1 MRKKYTPPQSQT
13 IPLDVSGNMMD
24 VISFSK
30 PDGKGNPG
38 TIRIPKRPDTILP
51 FTQEEEE
58 EENEDRNDATLWE
71 L

>member
-24 VISFSK
+24 FIAFSK
-30 PDGKGNPG
+30 PGGGKGNPG
-38 TIRIPKRPDTILP
+38 TIRIQKRLDTFSP

-58 EENEDRNDATLWE
+58 ENEDRTDATLWE
-71 L
+71 F

>member
-24 VISFSK
+24 VIIVSK
-30 PDGKGNPG
+30 PGGKGIPT
-38 TIRIPKRPDTILP
+38 TIRIGKRPDTFSP

-58 EENEDRNDATLWE
+58 DDDRNDATLWE
-71 L
+71 F

>member
-24 VISFSK
+24 VIPFSK
-30 PDGKGNPG
+30 PGGKGNPR
-38 TIRIPKRPDTILP
+38 TIRIPKRPSTFSP

-58 EENEDRNDATLWE
+58 DEDWTDATLWE
-71 L
+71 F

>member
-24 VISFSK
+24 VIPFSK
-30 PDGKGNPG
+30 PGGKGNPR
-38 TIRIPKRPDTILP
+38 TIRIPKRPDTFSP
-51 FTQEEEE
+51 FAQEEEE
-58 EENEDRNDATLWE
+58 DEDRTDATLWE

>member
-24 VISFSK
+24 VISFNKASG
-30 PDGKGNPG
+30 PGYPG
-38 TIRIPKRPDTILP
+38 TIRIQKRPDTFSP

-58 EENEDRNDATLWE
+58 ENEDRTDATLWE
-71 L
+71 F

>member
-24 VISFSK
+24 VITVSK
-30 PDGKGNPG
+30 PGGNPT
-38 TIRIPKRPDTILP
+38 TIRIGKRPDTFSP

-58 EENEDRNDATLWE
+58 DDDRKDATLWE
-71 L
+71 F

>member
-24 VISFSK
+24 VIVISK
-30 PDGKGNPG
+30 PGGKGNPS
-38 TIRIPKRPDTILP
+38 TIRIQKRPDTFSP
-51 FTQEEEE
+51 FTQQEEEE
-58 EENEDRNDATLWE
+58 DEDRADASLWE

>member
-24 VISFSK
+24 VITVSK
-30 PDGKGNPG
+30 PGGKGNPT
-38 TIRIPKRPDTILP
+38 TIRIGKRPDTFSP
-51 FTQEEEE
+51 FTQEEE

>member
-24 VISFSK
+24 VITVSK
-30 PDGKGNPG
+30 PGGKGNPT
-38 TIRIPKRPDTILP
+38 TIRIGKRPDTFSP

-58 EENEDRNDATLWE
+58 ENEDRTDATLWE

>member
-24 VISFSK
+24 IIAFSK
-30 PDGKGNPG
+30 PGGKSNPG
-38 TIRIPKRPDTILP
+38 TIRIQKRPDTFSP

-58 EENEDRNDATLWE
+58 EEDDRNDATLWE

>member
-24 VISFSK
+24 VIHISK
-30 PDGKGNPG
+30 PGGKGNPT
-38 TIRIPKRPDTILP
+38 TIRIRKRPDTILP
-51 FTQEEEE
+51 FSQEEEE
-58 EENEDRNDATLWE
+58 EEEDDRNGATLWE

>member
-24 VISFSK
+24 IIAISPPS
-30 PDGKGNPG
+30 GKGNPG
-38 TIRIPKRPDTILP
+38 TIRIPKRPDTFSP

-58 EENEDRNDATLWE
+58 DDDRNDATLWE

>member
-24 VISFSK
+24 IIAISPPS
-30 PDGKGNPG
+30 GKGNPG
-38 TIRIPKRPDTILP
+38 TIRIQKRPDTILP

-58 EENEDRNDATLWE
+58 EEDNRTDATLWE

>member
-24 VISFSK
+24 VITVSK
-30 PDGKGNPG
+30 PSGKGNPT
-38 TIRIPKRPDTILP
+38 TIRIRKRPDTFSP

-58 EENEDRNDATLWE
+58 EEDDRKDATLWE
-71 L
+71 F

>member
-24 VISFSK
+24 CFVVSK
-30 PDGKGNPG
+30 PVVTGNPK
-38 TIRIPKRPDTILP
+38 TIRIQKRPDTILP

-58 EENEDRNDATLWE
+58 EEDDRKDATLWE
-71 L
+71 F

>member
-24 VISFSK
+24 VIGVNKASG
-30 PDGKGNPG
+30 PGNPG
-38 TIRIPKRPDTILP
+38 TIRIQKRPDTFSP

-58 EENEDRNDATLWE
+58 ENEDRTDATLWE

>member
-24 VISFSK
+24 VIVISK
-30 PDGKGNPG
+30 PGGKGNPG
-38 TIRIPKRPDTILP
+38 TIRIQKRPDTFSP
-51 FTQEEEE
+51 FAQEEEE
-58 EENEDRNDATLWE
+58 DDDRTDATLWE

>member
-24 VISFSK
+24 VIVISK
-30 PDGKGNPG
+30 PGGKGNPA
-38 TIRIPKRPDTILP
+38 TIRIQKRPDTFSP
-51 FTQEEEE
+51 FAQEEEE
-58 EENEDRNDATLWE
+58 DEDRTDATLWE

>member
-13 IPLDVSGNMMD
+13 IPLDVSGRMLD
-24 VISFSK
+24 TYSIQK
-30 PDGKGNPG
+30 PGGKGNPG
-38 TIRIPKRPDTILP
+38 TIRIQKRPDTFSP

-58 EENEDRNDATLWE
+58 DDDRNDATLWE

>member
-24 VISFSK
+24 IIAFSK
-30 PDGKGNPG
+30 PNGKGNP
-38 TIRIPKRPDTILP
+38 TIIRTRRRLDTFSP

-58 EENEDRNDATLWE
+58 EEDDRNDATPWE

>member
-1 MRKKYTPPQSQT
+1 MRKKYTPPLSQT

-24 VISFSK
+24 VFSVGK
-30 PDGKGNPG
+30 PGGKGNPG
-38 TIRIPKRPDTILP
+38 TIRIPKRPSSFSP

-58 EENEDRNDATLWE
+58 EDDDRNDATLWE